1 MSRPGAERVGEQG
14 GLGEGGAGEV
24 ERGSW
29 EMNTRGH
36 RRQGAV
42 GEGGARLRE
51 MEHQSIRLTP
61 PDPGIKPHSRHP
73 CPPPAPLPKP

>member
-1 MSRPGAERVGEQG
+1 
-14 GLGEGGAGEV
+14 
-24 ERGSW
+24 
-29 EMNTRGH
+29 MNTRGH

-42 GEGGARLRE
+42 GEGGARVHE

-61 PDPGIKPHSRHP
+61 PDPGIKPYSHHP